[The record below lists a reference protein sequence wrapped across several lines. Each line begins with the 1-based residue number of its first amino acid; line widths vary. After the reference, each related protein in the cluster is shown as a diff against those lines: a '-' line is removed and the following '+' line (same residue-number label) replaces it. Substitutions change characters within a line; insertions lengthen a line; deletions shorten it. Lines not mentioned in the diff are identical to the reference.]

1 MTVWSN
7 PQHENIIPQLIDP
20 QSYHSSHM
28 NSAKNFQIQT
38 AKVNEWSLFAKNI
51 GKGLPECQVKVS
63 LKRMDFAK

>member
-1 MTVWSN
+1 
-7 PQHENIIPQLIDP
+7 
-20 QSYHSSHM
+20 M